1 MYKDILL
8 FELHTNLRYAY
19 NQEQNVPL
27 RWFLNGSLE
36 HTRNLGRHLEEKK
49 MKTYMDT
56 PREIHKGPLK
66 SRAEII
72 HLLLEHLKQKLQS
85 ACCTSTKYESL
96 HFL

>member
-19 NQEQNVPL
+19 NQEQNVLL
-27 RWFLNGSLE
+27 RWFFSGSLE

-56 PREIHKGPLK
+56 QRETHKHPLK
-66 SRAEII
+66 FRAEFIY
-72 HLLLEHLKQKLQS
+72 LLLERLQ
-85 ACCTSTKYESL
+85 
-96 HFL
+96 